1 METKT
6 KVGFFSSMRF
16 KIILMVTVGALV
28 TSGVIIAILLPT
40 LRKNIQQTNHDYL
53 MDMSVAYGKVVDDAY
68 NAMGDGL
75 ISDYEE
81 LNNMLS
87 KVKISNLSTSYA
99 YMVSADGT
107 MLYHPTAEKVG
118 NPVENVMVKGLVS
131 DIQAGKDLSGQE
143 DSIEYLFK
151 GAIKMASYHV
161 GPDNSYILIVTADKD
176 EVMKQ
181 VKKITTQ
188 AFVAAFIILLI
199 VVGTTIWVTYVM
211 VSPLTKVTEIINKLA
226 SLDITKNEG
235 TDKIKNRKDETGV
248 ICRAVSEMRHSLVDI
263 VSNISSQ
270 SEKLADA
277 NGEFHE
283 RFQEISE
290 NVSNVN
296 IAVEEIAEGSTSQ
309 AQETTSAGEQV
320 GNIGTVIETNV
331 RNVEK
336 LEETVRQ
343 MNELSDKAS
352 ATLLNLKGINE
363 QTASNIDIVSDQ
375 TGRTNASATKIQ
387 EAVTLIQDIASQTN
401 LLSLNASIEAARA
414 GEAGRGFAVVAE
426 EIRKLADDSAAS
438 ANEINNIVEELIENS
453 NQSVGKMQEVKED
466 SDRQMEQLQ
475 STIDSFDSLRQ
486 FVQEVATASGD
497 IAEQMTDLE
506 KEKNIISGVVEQLA
520 AISEENAA
528 STEET
533 SASMQTLS
541 GAVQSCQEET
551 DVLNQLSADLSAEV
565 NRFKF

>member
-16 KIILMVTVGALV
+16 KIILMVTIGALV

-40 LRKNIQQTNHDYL
+40 LRKSIQQTNHDYL
-53 MDMSVAYGKVVDDAY
+53 MDMSVAYGNALDDTYDAI
-68 NAMGDGL
+68 GDSM
-75 ISDYEE
+75 IETYET
-81 LNNMLS
+81 LDIMLGE
-87 KVKISNLSTSYA
+87 VKISNLSSSYA
-99 YMVSADGT
+99 YLVSADGT
-107 MLYHPTAEKVG
+107 MLYHPTADKVG
-118 NPVENVMVKGLVS
+118 NPVENVMVKGLVA
-131 DIQAGKDLSGQE
+131 DIQAGKDLSGQN

-151 GAIKMASYHV
+151 GKIKMASYHV
-161 GPDNSYILIVTADKD
+161 GPDNKYILIVTADKD

-188 AFVAAFIILLI
+188 AFVAAFIILLV
-199 VVGTTIWVTYVM
+199 VVGITVWVTYVM

-263 VSNISSQ
+263 VSDISSQ
-270 SEKLADA
+270 SEKLAAA

-352 ATLLNLKGINE
+352 ATLSNLKGINE

-497 IAEQMTDLE
+497 IAGQMTDLE

-565 NRFKF
+565 NRFKL